1 MQSLKKQKEQIQHSQ
16 LKEKIE
22 LESLQNRMEHLQK
35 EINMFKIQIKNQEAK
50 KIAQIEVA

>member
-1 MQSLKKQKEQIQHSQ
+1 MQTLKKQKEQIQQSQ

-22 LESLQNRMEHLQK
+22 LESLQNRMESLQK
-35 EINMFKIQIKNQEAK
+35 ESTMFKIQIKNQEAK